1 MSFIIAVTDYGFP
14 SLEPERRVL
23 AALGVEL
30 CPQQCRSTMRSSRWA
45 RDVDGVLNC
54 YAKMTARVIE
64 GLKRC
69 RIIARYGREWYL
81 SRDV

>member
-1 MSFIIAVTDYGFP
+1 MSFIVAVMDYVFP

-23 AALGVEL
+23 VALGVEL

-54 YAKMTARVIE
+54 YAKMTARIIE
-64 GLKRC
+64 KLKRC
-69 RIIARYGREWYL
+69 KIIVRYGMRN
-81 SRDV
+81 RPAAC